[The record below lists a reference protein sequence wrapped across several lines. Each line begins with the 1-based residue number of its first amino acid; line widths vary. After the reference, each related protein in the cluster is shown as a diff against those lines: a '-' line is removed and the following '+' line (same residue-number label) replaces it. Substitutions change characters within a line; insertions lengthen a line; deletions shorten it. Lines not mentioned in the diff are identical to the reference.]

1 MICNKRPLTTLSSD
15 MMAEKFSKP
24 ILNTAQSR
32 IRKVIQSQNREQ
44 GVRKRKVHFSTKPDK
59 INRDKSSPLTME
71 EKQSTWYSVEETAQ
85 MKNQA
90 KSMTQKIRL
99 MLARKAMHTSPQYD
113 LEMDQKVNNEVECPS
128 IMEGSIDETRGLE
141 SYIFVRRRLE
151 KEKAI
156 RTILEEQ
163 KKMKISI
170 AIAAK
175 SYDTNLN
182 ELIKYSHERMA
193 TVSTGCSQWAKDVAL
208 ATAKLD
214 LEDTNEINNEPAP
227 TKKIPM
233 KSRTF
238 SVQKRR
244 FALATTKLNFD
255 DFHESNIEPPQKK
268 KCLMHKQSFP
278 FKKRRFSNQVSVSC

>member
-1 MICNKRPLTTLSSD
+1 M
-15 MMAEKFSKP
+15 
-24 ILNTAQSR
+24 
-32 IRKVIQSQNREQ
+32 
-44 GVRKRKVHFSTKPDK
+44 G
-59 INRDKSSPLTME
+59 
-71 EKQSTWYSVEETAQ
+71 
-85 MKNQA
+85 
-90 KSMTQKIRL
+90 
-99 MLARKAMHTSPQYD
+99 
-113 LEMDQKVNNEVECPS
+113 
-128 IMEGSIDETRGLE
+128 
-141 SYIFVRRRLE
+141 RRRLE

-182 ELIKYSHERMA
+182 KLIKYSHERMA
-193 TVSTGCSQWAKDVAL
+193 TISTGCSQWAKDVAL

-233 KSRTF
+233 ESRTF

-244 FALATTKLNFD
+244 F
-255 DFHESNIEPPQKK
+255 
-268 KCLMHKQSFP
+268 
-278 FKKRRFSNQVSVSC
+278 SNQVSVS